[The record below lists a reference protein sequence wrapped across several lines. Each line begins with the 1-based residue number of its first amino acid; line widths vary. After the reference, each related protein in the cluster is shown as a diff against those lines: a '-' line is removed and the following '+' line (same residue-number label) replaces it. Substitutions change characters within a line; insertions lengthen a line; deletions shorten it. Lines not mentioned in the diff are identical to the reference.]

1 VIGREGMMKL
11 GVRMMSASGHM
22 MSHRIAVLTM
32 VCDWCN
38 MMNNL
43 LVNSFCNLMWIAT
56 MLTVKMLIHWSWTMR
71 CSLMMHRNPMMG

>member
-1 VIGREGMMKL
+1 
-11 GVRMMSASGHM
+11 
-22 MSHRIAVLTM
+22 M